1 MSERACRWIAAEE
14 GATSVEYGILA
25 AAVGITL
32 VAAGPALAD
41 ALFGLLEVIV
51 GGFSR

>member
-1 MSERACRWIAAEE
+1 MSTSWWSQLHAEE
-14 GATSVEYGILA
+14 GASSVEYGILA
-25 AAVGITL
+25 AAVGIVL

-41 ALFGLLEVIV
+41 AFLELIRFIT